1 MSPDIGLSGINEL
14 NIPGGMSPTVLAKAG
29 SNDLQDVIGS
39 LQEEWR
45 NLFPDE
51 PFDYKFFDESIQK
64 QYEADQRLGKM
75 IAIAAIIAI
84 IIASMGLFAL
94 ASLAITGR
102 MKEIGIRKVMGASAF
117 NISFMF
123 NKEFLK
129 ITLIGIVLAMPF
141 SYWLMNKWLEQFEVK
156 STPGADIF
164 IATVMIGVIFTIII
178 VSFQTM
184 RASFMNPV
192 KSLKEE

>member
-1 MSPDIGLSGINEL
+1 
-14 NIPGGMSPTVLAKAG
+14 
-29 SNDLQDVIGS
+29 
-39 LQEEWR
+39 
-45 NLFPDE
+45 
-51 PFDYKFFDESIQK
+51 
-64 QYEADQRLGKM
+64 M
-75 IAIAAIIAI
+75 IATASIIAI
-84 IIASMGLFAL
+84 LIASMGLFAL